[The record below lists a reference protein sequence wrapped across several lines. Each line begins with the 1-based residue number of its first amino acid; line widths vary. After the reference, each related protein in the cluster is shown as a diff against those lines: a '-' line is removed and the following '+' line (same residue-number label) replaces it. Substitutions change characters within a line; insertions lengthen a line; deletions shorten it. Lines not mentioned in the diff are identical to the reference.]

1 MNRNI
6 PTQQNIKSMHL
17 KEIFLAALHSGCI
30 SRAHLKQELHL
41 SFPSVSALV
50 DELLAANV
58 LVETDTRETPER
70 GRPRTLLRV
79 NPDALAIPVAVMTRE
94 GYRYAVYDC
103 TAACLEEGFLP
114 FPPDAP
120 SSPTERWRPSAEMLC
135 SPLKDWS
142 QRLARTYHTVDL
154 LLVVPGTA
162 NKTEGLSSSALQ
174 MSAPNTFLPHLKEIT
189 GWNVIVQNSSDCLA
203 YAEKICRTLAE
214 DFIYI
219 YIGNGVGAGIIR
231 SGKVFQNQGPRAG
244 EIGHISIHY
253 DGRTCSCGR
262 KGCLEG
268 YVSTVAMTQDARD
281 TLANSSI
288 SSFEDVC
295 AAYTAG
301 NKAVTKLLRE
311 KALLLAVGIHN
322 MLTMQPASH
331 VILGGKAP
339 LLGPDFLATVHNR
352 LKEECRSHRTSI
364 SYAQTTPV
372 SEPLGAVWN
381 YLDHLMHMDSM
392 LSK

>member
-1 MNRNI
+1 MNATHLTANI
-6 PTQQNIKSMHL
+6 PTQQHIKSMHL
-17 KEIFLAALHSGCI
+17 KQIYLSALRNAGV

-50 DELLAANV
+50 DELLTHKILLESDV
-58 LVETDTRETPER
+58 RESPER

-79 NPDALAIPVAVMTRE
+79 NPKALVVPVLVLTRE

-103 TAACLEEGFLP
+103 AVNCLEDGFLP
-114 FPPDAP
+114 FAPDLIPPPIQRWHP
-120 SSPTERWRPSAEMLC
+120 SIEALCQPVTE
-135 SPLKDWS
+135 WS
-142 QRLARTYHTVDL
+142 QRIARMYHTADL

-162 NKTEGLSSSALQ
+162 NRTEGLSSSALQ
-174 MSAPNTFLPHLKEIT
+174 MSAPGDFLPHLQELT
-189 GWNVIVQNSSDCLA
+189 GWNIIVQNNSDCVA
-203 YAEKICRTLAE
+203 YAEKTVRSLAD

-219 YIGNGVGAGIIR
+219 YVGKGVGAGIIR
-231 SGKVFQNQGPRAG
+231 SGKVFRNEGPRAG
-244 EIGHISIHY
+244 EIGHISVHY

-268 YVSTVAMTQDARD
+268 YVSTVAIAQDAD
-281 TLANSSI
+281 LP
-288 SSFEDVC
+288 SFDAVC
-295 AAYTAG
+295 KAYAAGSENIAD
-301 NKAVTKLLRE
+301 LLRE

-322 MLTMQPASH
+322 MLAMQPVPH

-339 LLGPDFLATVHNR
+339 MLGPDFLSAVQDCLER
-352 LKEECRSHRTSI
+352 QCRSYRTSI
-364 SYAQTTPV
+364 SYAQTTSD